1 MTNTTSYL
9 YINAGNLL
17 STKLMSSFMDTSLS
31 NPKLQKYPQLQRVRV
46 LLVLMQLC
54 LIPGLPANT

>member
-17 STKLMSSFMDTSLS
+17 STKLMSSFMDTSPS

>member
-17 STKLMSSFMDTSLS
+17 STKLMSSFMDMSLS

-46 LLVLMQLC
+46 LLVLM
-54 LIPGLPANT
+54 